1 MASGGCSR
9 LRASPG
15 HNLARSTAPRQHQ
28 WKGSR
33 ARGAR
38 RSFLRRVLGDLEPA
52 GEVTITLSAPSLPS
66 PFELTMQ
73 LAAISATDRRMTC
86 QSTSR
91 PPAPPAALS
100 QEETPAF
107 EHQRAPATRVGV
119 FRRRR
124 KRPAERRKRQLP
136 SVKLATRGAIA
147 QLGERLVRN
156 PGARRAGEDGNP
168 ASASGSAGWSRLC
181 TSPPIAPRYVRIL
194 LGFGHWIAR
203 GAHCEWWQRRVPGRR
218 AGASRILIAFASGRL
233 DERRVRR

>member
-1 MASGGCSR
+1 MRQTRSIRPICGRRRYLSR
-9 LRASPG
+9 F
-15 HNLARSTAPRQHQ
+15 RSRSLELLVDYTETAV
-28 WKGSR
+28 
-33 ARGAR
+33 
-38 RSFLRRVLGDLEPA
+38 RV
-52 GEVTITLSAPSLPS
+52 
-66 PFELTMQ
+66 
-73 LAAISATDRRMTC
+73 
-86 QSTSR
+86 
-91 PPAPPAALS
+91 
-100 QEETPAF
+100 
-107 EHQRAPATRVGV
+107 ATRVTASAEQLEAAEKEQQLQPDPGL
-119 FRRRR
+119 RRAAHRAARVDEAAPGGRR
-124 KRPAERRKRQLP
+124 SAIMTPTRKGHPL
-136 SVKLATRGAIA
+136 A